1 MVSFFKLEFKMK
13 YESDCKNQIIN
24 DLDFFERLVKTN
36 ELLKKEKYWNTFKNL
51 DKDYNDFISM
61 EQFKNY
67 IESKKLK
74 VDNKMVEKLFKEKDL
89 IKFVDFYEY
98 LIQLNI

>member
-1 MVSFFKLEFKMK
+1 MK

-61 EQFKNY
+61 EQFENY
-67 IESKKLK
+67 IKSKKLK
-74 VDNKMVEKLFKEKDL
+74 VDSKMVEKLFKEKDI

-98 LIQLNI
+98 LIQLNIEI

>member
-1 MVSFFKLEFKMK
+1 VK

-61 EQFKNY
+61 EQFENY
-67 IESKKLK
+67 IKSKKLK
-74 VDNKMVEKLFKEKDL
+74 VDSKMVEKLFKEKDI

-98 LIQLNI
+98 LIQLNIEI